1 MKATYIQLQETDTP
15 YDQDKIQSADKPVI
29 DQHTKAF
36 ITQAYIFNGSGL
48 FYGAGSCR
56 VQRACLQVVYREKV
70 VTPLVHMHMIP
81 VQKADHKHLVII
93 QKTKIICGSG
103 ISVKRWEPESLQNF
117 LHVSRQNV
125 GQIIVLTNCCQNVY
139 LQFIVI

>member
-1 MKATYIQLQETDTP
+1 
-15 YDQDKIQSADKPVI
+15 
-29 DQHTKAF
+29 
-36 ITQAYIFNGSGL
+36 
-48 FYGAGSCR
+48 

-70 VTPLVHMHMIP
+70 VTPSVHMIP
-81 VQKADHKHLVII
+81 VQTADHKHLVAI

>member
-1 MKATYIQLQETDTP
+1 MKPTYIQLQETDTP
-15 YDQDKIQSADKPVI
+15 YDQDKIQSADKLVT

-70 VTPLVHMHMIP
+70 VTPSVHMIP
-81 VQKADHKHLVII
+81 VQTADHKHLVAI
-93 QKTKIICGSG
+93 QKTKISCGSG
-103 ISVKRWEPESLQNF
+103 ISVIRWESESLQNL